1 MTFKTFL
8 SSALAAGV
16 LLAGCGAEQNE
27 RADSSNDS
35 RLNVIAVV
43 DPISDLVRQIG
54 GERVTVR
61 SLVPS
66 GSDAHSYAPRPR
78 DALRL
83 NDTDLYVDVGLSLN
97 DAALNLAR
105 ANVSDPSRIVLI
117 GELLPAGQLIND
129 HDDGS
134 GSLGPNPHIWTSLTN
149 VMAAIPL
156 VRDALIAIDPA
167 GTDTYTANSD
177 TLSASLQG
185 LHDTVGAAAQTI
197 PNDQQV
203 LVTFHDAW
211 TYFARDYGLTYA
223 VAVQGRDYADPSAA
237 AVRNLIDQIESLGV
251 RAVFGSA
258 VFPSDVLTV
267 IAEET
272 GATYITGLSDDLFPP
287 ELGDNPDFQQLM
299 RYNARIIIGG
309 LGGDITA
316 LS

>member
-1 MTFKTFL
+1 MTVKTFL
-8 SSALAAGV
+8 SSALFAGV
-16 LLAGCGAEQNE
+16 LLAGCGTDQND
-27 RADSSNDS
+27 APDTTADS
-35 RLNVIAVV
+35 RLNVITVV

-83 NDTDLYVDVGLSLN
+83 NDADLYVDVGLSLN

-105 ANVSDPSRIVLI
+105 ANMSAASRIVLI
-117 GELLPAGQLIND
+117 GEELAATQLIND

-134 GSLGPNPHIWTSLTN
+134 GTLGPNPHIWTSLTN
-149 VMAAIPL
+149 GMAAIPL
-156 VRDALIAIDPA
+156 VRDALMAIDPA

-177 TLSASLQG
+177 TLSDSLQA
-185 LHDTVGAAAQTI
+185 LHDTIGAAADTI
-197 PNDQQV
+197 PTGQQT

-237 AVRNLIDQIESLGV
+237 AVRNLIDQIDTLGV